1 MMINPVESKHST
13 QNSLPDGS
21 DKNASSSVFN
31 TRQKEF
37 LMLLGWFFLQNGK
50 LGRAIDLFRVLDQVD
65 PHDPWTMRL
74 LSYAC
79 IKIEAYE
86 EARGYAERFLKT
98 AVAQSDLIIGYFLKS
113 RALWGMG
120 QHSEANGLMQLV
132 IEHRKTT
139 NA

>member
-1 MMINPVESKHST
+1 MMLNSNESEHLVPNPAHSGSCKNRSKPTFS
-13 QNSLPDGS
+13 
-21 DKNASSSVFN
+21 

-37 LMLLGWFFLQNGK
+37 LTLLGWFFLQNGK
-50 LGRAIDLFRVLDQVD
+50 LARAIDLFRVLDQVD
-65 PHDPWTMRL
+65 PHDPVTMRL